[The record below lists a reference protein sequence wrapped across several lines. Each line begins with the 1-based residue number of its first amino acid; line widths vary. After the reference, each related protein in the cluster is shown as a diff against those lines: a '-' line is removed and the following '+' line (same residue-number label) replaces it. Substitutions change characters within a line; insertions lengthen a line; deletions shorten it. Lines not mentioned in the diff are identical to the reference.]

1 MAPLLNRVRTFLP
14 LLIFLVIALLGYV
27 GFGLGDRKV
36 LPSPLVGKAFPEF
49 SAARLDDESERVDRA
64 ALVGRPLLVNV
75 WATWCLTCK
84 AEHEF
89 LETLQARE
97 GLEIVGIVY
106 KDDPEL
112 ARQWLALYGD
122 PYSFNLQDR
131 DGRIGVELGV
141 YGAPESFLLDA
152 EGNIVYKR
160 VGEVNERIWEN
171 ELAPRLAAMGRGH
184 GQEREQERGQGQP
197 DA

>member
-1 MAPLLNRVRTFLP
+1 MNRMSFFVPLGVFA
-14 LLIFLVIALLGYV
+14 IIIVAGYA
-27 GFGLGDRKV
+27 GFGLGDRAV

-49 SAARLDDESERVDRA
+49 SAPRLDDESVHVDRT
-64 ALVGRPLLVNV
+64 ALIGRPLLVNV
-75 WATWCLTCK
+75 WATWCPTCK
-84 AEHEF
+84 AEHAF
-89 LETLQARE
+89 LETLKVRE

-152 EGNIVYKR
+152 DGNIVYKR
-160 VGEVNERIWEN
+160 VGDVNEQIWAE
-171 ELAPRLAAMGRGH
+171 ELAPRLLKMKGI
-184 GQEREQERGQGQP
+184 QP
-197 DA
+197 DSGAVN

>member
-1 MAPLLNRVRTFLP
+1 MSPLVTRLRTFLP
-14 LLIFLVIALLGYV
+14 LLVFLVIVLLGYV
-27 GFGLGDRKV
+27 GFGLGDRAV
-36 LPSPLVGKAFPEF
+36 LPSPLVGKPFPAF
-49 SAARLDDESERVDRA
+49 SAPRLDDETVLVDRS
-64 ALVGRPLLVNV
+64 ALTGRPLLVNV
-75 WATWCLTCK
+75 WATWCPTCK

-89 LETLQARE
+89 LETLQSRE

-152 EGNIVYKR
+152 AGNIVYKR
-160 VGEVNERIWEN
+160 VGDVNERIWRE
-171 ELAPRLAAMGRGH
+171 ELAPRLATMG
-184 GQEREQERGQGQP
+184 EP
-197 DA
+197 AS